1 MSETKVLLDLVQR
14 ELDGF
19 CATRKTE
26 FTGISEDLSVLLDYT
41 KELLAGGKRFRALF
55 CYWAWVA
62 ALDVSNTQQDSATRA
77 LSTEAMVGI
86 CSALEMFHG
95 AALVH
100 DDLLDQSDTRRGVP
114 AVHKRFESMHKQHGW
129 AGSPERFG
137 QAGSVLVGDLMLA
150 WSSAVFGNAQL
161 KSPNSQIESAC
172 RDEFSKMRIE
182 VMAGQYLDVLEENAA
197 HFLA

>member
-62 ALDVSNTQQDSATRA
+62 ALDVSSTQQDSAALDLAELALGHFPKDFGLLDRA
-77 LSTEAMVGI
+77 SVIAEKLGRFELASQLRLRQVNLDPNHPLVRIYYARSLFELGKIEEANFQLAKASQTEEFLSDAGRQYR
-86 CSALEMFHG
+86 
-95 AALVH
+95 
-100 DDLLDQSDTRRGVP
+100 DLLKDTI
-114 AVHKRFESMHKQHGW
+114 
-129 AGSPERFG
+129 
-137 QAGSVLVGDLMLA
+137 
-150 WSSAVFGNAQL
+150 N
-161 KSPNSQIESAC
+161 QIP
-172 RDEFSKMRIE
+172 
-182 VMAGQYLDVLEENAA
+182 
-197 HFLA
+197 